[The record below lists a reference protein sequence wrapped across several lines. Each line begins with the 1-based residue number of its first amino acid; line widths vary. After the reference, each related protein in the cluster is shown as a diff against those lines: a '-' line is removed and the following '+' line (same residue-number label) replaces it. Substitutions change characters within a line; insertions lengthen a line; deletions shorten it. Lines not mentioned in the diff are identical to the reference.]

1 MSELNIEVVYALP
14 ERQTLLSLA
23 VQAESTIEQAIALS
37 GIYQHHPELKEQ
49 HLTVGIFSRSAKL
62 GDTLHDG
69 DRIEIY
75 RPLLADP
82 KELRKLR
89 AERAKAAGKADKGT
103 GGKPNPRRSE

>member
-14 ERQTLLSLA
+14 EQQTLLSVLVEEGTSIA
-23 VQAESTIEQAIALS
+23 RAIQLS
-37 GIYQHHPELKEQ
+37 GMYQYHPELKEQ
-49 HLTVGIFSRSAKL
+49 SLKVGIFSRAAKL
-62 GDTLHDG
+62 EDTLRDG

-89 AERAKAAGKADKGT
+89 AARAKKAKQ
-103 GGKPNPRRSE
+103 K